1 MISFDEALDL
11 VRENKFRWE
20 TDYINLAVAD
30 GRVLAEDISASHASP
45 RFDNSAVDGF
55 AVSGPDSPW
64 RVVGTIAAGEFGML
78 ALKSG
83 EAARIMT
90 GAATPEGAFAILMQ
104 EDCDLDESQLHSGE
118 PVIEGMNIRRQGEEF
133 SFGDVVVEAGTRV
146 NPMVL
151 GSLRSLGLPE
161 APVRS
166 VPRIAILS
174 TGTELVEPGLE
185 LEPSQIYESNSL
197 PLAAMLRRLG
207 AEVQIEHV
215 ADDRDDTDAIV
226 RSMLEEANL
235 LITTGGAS
243 VGAFDFV
250 PSTIASLGFH
260 PVFSKV
266 AMKPGKPV
274 AFGIREDGKA
284 WFGLP
289 GNPMSAQA
297 TFLLFVL
304 AYLDLELGFFRMRLL
319 NGHRRKAGREEF
331 VPANLILDPEPG
343 VSLLPSVGSHAT
355 AGFAVSNGMARIPA
369 STESLMPGEEILFAL
384 FPWSQLP

>member
-1 MISFDEALDL
+1 LISFDEALDL

-20 TDYINLAVAD
+20 TEYVELESAN
-30 GRVLAEDISASHASP
+30 GRVLAEDIAASHASP

-55 AVSGPDSPW
+55 AVSGPNSPW
-64 RVVGTIAAGEFGML
+64 RVVGTIAAGESGA
-78 ALKSG
+78 ALGSG
-83 EAARIMT
+83 EAARVMT
-90 GAATPEGAFAILMQ
+90 GAAAPLGTFAVLMQ
-104 EDCDLDESQLHSGE
+104 EDCELDQSLLRSGQA
-118 PVIEGMNIRRQGEEF
+118 VVRDGMNIRRQGEEF
-133 SFGDVVVEAGTRV
+133 SFGDVVVAAGTRI

-166 VPRIAILS
+166 MPRVAILS
-174 TGTELVEPGLE
+174 TGTELVEPGCE

-197 PLAAMLRRLG
+197 PIAAVLRGLG
-207 AEVQIEHV
+207 AESRVEHV
-215 ADDRDDTDAIV
+215 EDDREQTEATV
-226 RSMLEEANL
+226 RSMLEEVDL

-250 PSTIASLGFH
+250 PSTLASLGFQF
-260 PVFSKV
+260 VFSKV

-274 AFGIREDGKA
+274 AFGMREDGKA

-297 TFLLFVL
+297 TFLLLVL
-304 AYLDLELGFFRMRLL
+304 PYLDSELGFFRFKLL
-319 NGHRRKAGREEF
+319 NGHHRKPGREEF
-331 VPANLILDPEPG
+331 IPANLHIDPEPG

-369 STESLMPGEEILFAL
+369 SIESLSPGEEVQFAF
-384 FPWSQLP
+384 FPWSRLP